1 MPKLPIPT
9 IRPWQQHA
17 CNRSTTA
24 QVATPVLAS
33 TAATSGT
40 GTTIVVS
47 SATWTTNQY
56 QNDWVVI
63 LTGTGAGQTRN
74 ITSNTSTTLTVPTW
88 TVTPDNTSTF
98 QIVQPTYPGLQGS
111 LMSPSTGG
119 TVLVGVTYREVIPIA
134 GATQVTVRLKT
145 TTAVGTLTLTPVR
158 LLAVNPDDPAIS
170 QPDGSVDTTKVQK
183 YSTGGSTATAVV
195 AGTEL
200 DLSIN
205 PAGEAYCLV
214 EFAVTTAGTLN
225 YCDVMTLQS
234 GGASAGGGSSSV
246 SVSNFPAT
254 QPVSVA
260 NGSDTALGSTTD
272 AAQIDYT
279 QTATL
284 IALTKG
290 ISEVLQGTGA
300 GAVVPVK
307 QQDAS
312 GNVQPAGDVAGRALF
327 VQAQGEVADAS
338 SATGVSSLIAGGI
351 DGGGLAR
358 TLQNIL
364 ISSTPTSTS
373 QYGLVT
379 YSSLAGLSSANV
391 VRPLVTASGFTAGGS
406 AAQTITVV
414 PCRAV
419 TSSTYEQE
427 YNNLNVTLLSSS
439 ARTTTQTSADQTNF
453 NHTKLIVI
461 LDVTA
466 GTSPSLVLTV
476 NGKAVGASKYF
487 NLLTGGTVSSVS
499 TNVYTIA
506 IGMTPV
512 ASTTVSTFIPRLFQI
527 VVTAG
532 NGNSITYSVDYCLV
546 Q

>member
-9 IRPWQQHA
+9 IRPWQQHS

-24 QVATPVLAS
+24 QLAAPVLAS
-33 TAATSGT
+33 TAVTSAT
-40 GTTIVVS
+40 GTTLVNS
-47 SATWTTNQY
+47 GATWTTNQY
-56 QNDWVVI
+56 QNDWVTI
-63 LTGTGAGQTRN
+63 LTGTGSGQTRN

-98 QIVQPTYPGLQGS
+98 QIVQPVYPGLQGS

-119 TVLVGVTYREVIPIA
+119 SVLSGVTYREVVPMA
-134 GATQVTVRLKT
+134 GSTQITARLKT
-145 TTAVGTLTLTPVR
+145 TTAVGTLTLTPIR
-158 LLAVNPDDPAIS
+158 LLAVNPDDPAIYL
-170 QPDGSVDTTKVQK
+170 PDGSVDTTKTQK
-183 YSTGGSTATAVV
+183 YATGGSSSTAVV

-200 DLSIN
+200 SVTLN
-205 PAGEAYCLV
+205 PAGEAYCLI
-214 EFAVTTAGTLN
+214 EFACTTAGTLN
-225 YCDVMTLQS
+225 YCDVMTLQATGNVSSS
-234 GGASAGGGSSSV
+234 GGTTTV
-246 SVSNFPAT
+246 SVP
-254 QPVSVA
+254 
-260 NGSDTALGSTTD
+260 NGNDVALGSTTD
-272 AAQIDYT
+272 AAQTDYT

-338 SATGVSSLIAGGI
+338 SATGVSSLIIGGT
-351 DGGGLAR
+351 DTGGLAR
-358 TLQNIL
+358 TAANIL
-364 ISSTPTSTS
+364 LSTTPTSTS
-373 QYGLVT
+373 SYGLST
-379 YSSLAGLSSANV
+379 YASLAGLSSANV
-391 VRPLVTASGFTAGGS
+391 VRPLVTASGFTPGGS

-453 NHTKLIVI
+453 NHTKLVVV

-466 GTSPSLVLTV
+466 GTTPSLVLTI
-476 NGKAVGASKYF
+476 NAKDAASGKYY
-487 NLLTGGTVSSVS
+487 NLLTGGTVSTVS
-499 TNVYTIA
+499 TNIYTIA
-506 IGMTPV
+506 IGLTPV
-512 ASTTVSTFIPRLFQI
+512 AATTVSALVPRLFQI

-532 NGNSITYSVDYCLV
+532 NGNSITYSVGYSLV